1 MAQTTAQSLHT
12 AIHTLREELAGAF
25 AAVTAHADAEAF
37 RITYLS
43 RNGKI
48 AALFESMKTLPG
60 PDKPVFGKLLNEFKK
75 YAEGTFAEIVLH
87 LETTAA
93 AAEAA
98 KVDLTL
104 PGRTMPAGTIHPV
117 TQTLNEIKSIFVA
130 MGFDIAD
137 GPEIEDDYHN
147 FEALNF
153 HPNHPARD
161 MQDTFFVAKDIL
173 LRTHTSPVQ
182 IRTMKRQQPPIR
194 TIMPGRVYRNEAISA
209 RSYCTF
215 HQVEGLYVDKN
226 VTFSELKGTLVA
238 FAKQFYGNDIN
249 YKFRPSFFPF
259 TEPSLEMDISCFLCK
274 GKGCRICKH
283 SGFLEVLGA
292 GMVHPNVLRNVGID
306 PEVYS
311 GYAFGMGIDRTA
323 LLRHGINDIR
333 LLFENDVRFL
343 KQF

>member
-1 MAQTTAQSLHT
+1 MEQTPAESLDT
-12 AIHTLREELAGAF
+12 AIHMLREDLAGAF
-25 AAVTAHADAEAF
+25 AAIATPSDAEAF
-37 RITYLS
+37 RIAYLS
-43 RNGKI
+43 RNGKV
-48 AALFESMKTLPG
+48 AALFEAMKSLPG
-60 PDKPVFGKLLNEFKK
+60 ADKPAFGKKLNELKHS
-75 YAEGTFAEIVLH
+75 AEGTFAEVASR
-87 LETTAA
+87 LEHTAA
-93 AAEAA
+93 STAAR
-98 KVDLTL
+98 VDLTL
-104 PGRTMPAGTIHPV
+104 PGRTLPLGSIHPV
-117 TQTLNEIKSIFVA
+117 TQTLNEIKSIFGA

-161 MQDTFFVAKDIL
+161 MQDTFFVSKDVL

-182 IRTMKRQQPPIR
+182 IRTMKNQKPPIR

-215 HQVEGLYVDKN
+215 HQVEGLYVDKH

-238 FAKQFYGNDIN
+238 FAKQFYGNDIR

-274 GKGCRICKH
+274 GKGCRICKQ
-283 SGFLEVLGA
+283 SGWLEVLGA
-292 GMVHPNVLRNVGID
+292 GMVHPNVFRNVGID
-306 PEVYS
+306 PEEYT

-333 LLFENDVRFL
+333 LLFENDIRFL
-343 KQF
+343 RQF

>member
-1 MAQTTAQSLHT
+1 MAQITAQALHT
-12 AIHTLREELAGAF
+12 AIHELREELAAAF
-25 AAVTAHADAEAF
+25 TTVKAHADVEAF

-43 RNGKI
+43 RNGKV
-48 AALFESMKTLPG
+48 AALFESMKSLPG
-60 PDKPVFGKLLNEFKK
+60 PDKPVFGKKLNELKK
-75 YAEGTFAEIVLH
+75 YAEGAFAETVARIDS
-87 LETTAA
+87 AA
-93 AAEAA
+93 AATAL

-104 PGRTMPAGTIHPV
+104 PGRTLPIGTIHPV
-117 TQTLNEIKSIFVA
+117 TQTINEIKSIFVA
-130 MGFDIAD
+130 MGFDIAY

-161 MQDTFFVAKDIL
+161 MQDTFFVSKDVL

-182 IRTMKRQQPPIR
+182 IRTMKKQKPPIR

-215 HQVEGLYVDKN
+215 HQVEGLFVDKN

-238 FAKQFYGNDIN
+238 FAKQFYGSDIK
-249 YKFRPSFFPF
+249 YKFRPSYFPF

-292 GMVHPNVLRNVGID
+292 GMVHPNVLKNVGID

-311 GYAFGMGIDRTA
+311 GYAFGMGVDRTA

-343 KQF
+343 RQF

>member
-1 MAQTTAQSLHT
+1 MEPTTAASLDT
-12 AIHTLREELAGAF
+12 AILALRDELATAF
-25 AAVTAHADAEAF
+25 AGLATHADAEAF
-37 RITYLS
+37 RIMYLS
-43 RNGKI
+43 RNGRV
-48 AALFESMKTLPG
+48 ASLFEAMKTLPG
-60 PDKPVFGKLLNEFKK
+60 ADKPVFGKKLNELKK
-75 YAEGTFAEIVLH
+75 YAEGTFAETASR
-87 LETTAA
+87 LEASASSAA
-93 AAEAA
+93 S

-104 PGRTMPAGTIHPV
+104 PGRTLPTGSIHPV

-161 MQDTFFVAKDIL
+161 MQDTFFVSKDVL

-182 IRTMKRQQPPIR
+182 IRTMKNQKPPIR

-215 HQVEGLYVDKN
+215 HQVEGLFVDKH
-226 VTFSELKGTLVA
+226 VSFSELKGTLVA
-238 FAKQFYGNDIN
+238 FAKQFYGSDIK

-274 GKGCRICKH
+274 GKGCRICKQ
-283 SGFLEVLGA
+283 SGWLEVLGA
-292 GMVHPNVLRNVGID
+292 GMVHPNVFKNVGID
-306 PEVYS
+306 PEEYT
-311 GYAFGMGIDRTA
+311 GFAFGMGIDRTA

-343 KQF
+343 RQF